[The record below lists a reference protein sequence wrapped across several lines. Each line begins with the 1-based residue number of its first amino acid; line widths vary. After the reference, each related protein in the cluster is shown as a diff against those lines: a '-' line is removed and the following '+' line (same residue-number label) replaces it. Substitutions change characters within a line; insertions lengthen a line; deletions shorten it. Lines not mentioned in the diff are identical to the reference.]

1 MVEEFASGA
10 VKILSRRPFRRAAQ
24 QTLVGRNRS
33 AGHPERG
40 RFTETDLDRLLSGMW
55 QRYDALSDR
64 LPAEPGL
71 GPKMNIRLACA
82 TFAFYQQLTANG
94 TEPELAIEL
103 IGDAAWTIYRKWG
116 LLPRLI
122 ARARSNDQAERLRI
136 PIDLFLRFPFSR
148 PAYRYERSTP
158 SPGVVAID
166 MRRCPIA
173 DYLAAH
179 DARELCVG
187 TWCNLD
193 FALAELW
200 GGRLE
205 RTTTIAAG
213 CDHCDFR
220 FIAGPG
226 VRAATPTA

>member
-10 VKILSRRPFRRAAQ
+10 VKVLSRRPFRRAAQ

-40 RFTETDLDRLLSGMW
+40 RFTETDLDRL
-55 QRYDALSDR
+55 
-64 LPAEPGL
+64 PAEPGL

-94 TEPELAIEL
+94 TEPEHAIEL

-116 LLPRLI
+116 LLPRMI

-205 RTTTIAAG
+205 RTTTIAAR

-220 FIAGPG
+220 FIASAKSRLHHVPTHSS
-226 VRAATPTA
+226 RASCAAR